1 MSRPFVSC
9 ICPTYN
15 RRRFL
20 PFLLQI
26 FNNQTYPKD
35 RRELIIVDDS
45 PESNAD
51 IIKQYNVDKN
61 IRYYH
66 VKEKMKLGK
75 KRNYINSLVK
85 GEYVVCFDDDDYY
98 PPERISHAITMLQ
111 STKRQV
117 AGSTR
122 ISIYYTA
129 LDKIYEFGPYGPNH
143 ATNGTFAYHRDFL
156 QNHKYEDD
164 ANMAE
169 EKYFL
174 KEYSEPMVQLDP
186 YKTILCIS
194 HAANTF
200 DKHNVIHSGRE
211 TGMKLKQVVKGKND
225 KYLIDFYKSLHEE
238 AKKRMAEAQAQGNLT
253 K

>member
-20 PFLLQI
+20 PYLLRM
-26 FNNQTYPKD
+26 FNGQTYPKD

-45 PESNAD
+45 PETNED
-51 IIKQYNVDKN
+51 IIKQYNIDKN

-66 VKEKMKLGK
+66 VKDKMELGK

-98 PPERISHAITMLQ
+98 PPERVSHAITMLQ
-111 STKRQV
+111 SSKKQI

-143 ATNGTFAYHRDFL
+143 GTNGTFAYHRDYL
-156 QNHKYEDD
+156 KNHNYQDD
-164 ANMAE
+164 AKMAE

-174 KEYSEPMVQLDP
+174 KDYTEPLVQLDP
-186 YKTILCIS
+186 YKTIICIS
-194 HAANTF
+194 HASNTF
-200 DKHNVIHSGRE
+200 DKHNVIKTGRE
-211 TGMKLKQVVKGKND
+211 TGMKLKQVVKGKDD
-225 KYLIDFYKSLHEE
+225 KYLIDFYKSLHAE
-238 AKKRMAEAQAQGNLT
+238 AKKRMEEQQQKL
-253 K
+253 

>member
-156 QNHKYEDD
+156 QNHHYEDNAD
-164 ANMAE
+164 MAE

-186 YKTILCIS
+186 YKTIICIS

-211 TGMKLKQVVKGKND
+211 TGMKLKQVIKGKND
-225 KYLIDFYKSLHEE
+225 KFLIEFYKSLHEE
-238 AKKRMAEAQAQGNLT
+238 AKKRMSEVQSQSS

>member
-20 PFLLQI
+20 PHLLHI

-45 PESNAD
+45 PESNED
-51 IIKQYNVDKN
+51 VIKQYNVDKN
-61 IRYYH
+61 VRYYH
-66 VKEKMKLGK
+66 IKEKMKLGK

-98 PPERISHAITMLQ
+98 PPERIAHAITMLQ

-174 KEYSEPMVQLDP
+174 KEYTEPMVQLDP
-186 YKTILCIS
+186 YKSILCIS

-238 AKKRMAEAQAQGNLT
+238 AKKRMAEAQANPT

>member
-20 PFLLQI
+20 PFLLRM
-26 FNNQTYPKD
+26 FNGQTYPKD

-45 PESNAD
+45 PETNED

-66 VKEKMKLGK
+66 LKEKLELGK
-75 KRNYINSLVK
+75 KRNYINSLIK

-98 PPERISHAITMLQ
+98 PPERVAHAITMLQ
-111 STKRQV
+111 SSKKQI

-143 ATNGTFAYHRDFL
+143 GTNGTFAYHRDYL
-156 QNHKYEDD
+156 KNHQYQDD
-164 ANMAE
+164 AKMAE

-174 KEYSEPMVQLDP
+174 KDYTEPLVQLDP
-186 YKTILCIS
+186 YKTIICIS
-194 HAANTF
+194 HASNTF
-200 DKHNVIHSGRE
+200 DKHNVIKTGRE
-211 TGMKLKQVVKGKND
+211 TGMKLKQVVKGKD
-225 KYLIDFYKSLHEE
+225 EKYLIEFYKSLHEE
-238 AKKRMAEAQAQGNLT
+238 AKKRMNEITTL
-253 K
+253 

>member
-20 PFLLQI
+20 PYLLRM
-26 FNNQTYPKD
+26 FNAQTYPKD

-45 PESNAD
+45 PETNAD

-66 VKEKMKLGK
+66 LKEKLELGK
-75 KRNYINSLVK
+75 KRNYINSLIK

-98 PPERISHAITMLQ
+98 PPERVAHAITMLQ
-111 STKRQV
+111 SSKKQI

-143 ATNGTFAYHRDFL
+143 GTNGTFAYHRDYL
-156 QNHKYEDD
+156 KNHNYQDD
-164 ANMAE
+164 AKMAE
-169 EKYFL
+169 EKYFS
-174 KEYSEPMVQLDP
+174 KDYTEPLVQLDP
-186 YKTILCIS
+186 YKTIICIS
-194 HAANTF
+194 HSCNTF
-200 DKHNVIHSGRE
+200 DKHNVIKTGRE
-211 TGMKLKQVVKGKND
+211 TGMKLKQVVKGKD
-225 KYLIDFYKSLHEE
+225 EKYLIEFYKSLHEE
-238 AKKRMAEAQAQGNLT
+238 AKKKMAEIEM

>member
-20 PFLLQI
+20 PYLLRM
-26 FNNQTYPKD
+26 FNGQTYPKD

-45 PESNAD
+45 PETNED
-51 IIKQYNVDKN
+51 IIKQYNIDKN

-66 VKEKMKLGK
+66 LKEKLELGK

-98 PPERISHAITMLQ
+98 PPERVAHAITMLQ
-111 STKRQV
+111 SSKKQI

-129 LDKIYEFGPYGPNH
+129 LDKVYEFGPYGPNH
-143 ATNGTFAYHRDFL
+143 GTNGTFAYHRDYL
-156 QNHKYEDD
+156 KNHQYQDD
-164 ANMAE
+164 AKMAE

-174 KEYSEPMVQLDP
+174 KDYTEPLVQLDP
-186 YKTILCIS
+186 YKTIICIS
-194 HAANTF
+194 HSSNTF
-200 DKHNVIHSGRE
+200 DKHNVIKTGRE
-211 TGMKLKQVVKGKND
+211 TGMKLKQVVKGKD
-225 KYLIDFYKSLHEE
+225 EKYLIEFYKSLHEE
-238 AKKRMAEAQAQGNLT
+238 AKKRMNEVT
-253 K
+253 KQ